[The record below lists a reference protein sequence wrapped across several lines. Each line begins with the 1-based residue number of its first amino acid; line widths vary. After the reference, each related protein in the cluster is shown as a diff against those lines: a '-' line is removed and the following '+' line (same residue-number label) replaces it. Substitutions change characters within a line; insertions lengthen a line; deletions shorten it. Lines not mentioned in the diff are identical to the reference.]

1 MEKEN
6 KNVVVTTKKE
16 RMNIFV
22 FSFLMLLAF
31 VFTFFMV
38 HGFISNF
45 IYNNINDNMFSIDI
59 IFEAILAVLAFI
71 VMLKLLQK

>member
-45 IYNNINDNMFSIDI
+45 I
-59 IFEAILAVLAFI
+59 
-71 VMLKLLQK
+71 